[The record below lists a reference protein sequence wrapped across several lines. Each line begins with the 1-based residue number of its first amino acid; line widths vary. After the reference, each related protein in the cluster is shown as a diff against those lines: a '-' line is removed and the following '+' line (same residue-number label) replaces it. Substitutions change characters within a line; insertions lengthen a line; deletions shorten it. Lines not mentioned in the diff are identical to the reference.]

1 MRIAICDDEEAQRK
15 LVEKYLYE
23 WADMKSLNL
32 DILHFADAES
42 FLFNW
47 EDDKAFDLLV
57 LDIEMNII
65 SGMQLAMKLREEG
78 YEVPVMFITGYD
90 SYMAQGYEVSALH
103 YLLKPVHKEKLFM
116 VLDRLKNTKKEVKK
130 IFFQT
135 EEGNISVDVEDIW
148 YIEAAGHQCI
158 LKVAKGM
165 YRLKSSISEVK
176 ATLTEEEG
184 CFIACHRS
192 YIVNIRKISAI
203 IKSDIIMDDG
213 TKLPVS
219 RSLIKQVNEAFIR
232 NYRG

>member
-23 WADMKSLNL
+23 WAEGKGLTM

-47 EDDKAFDLLV
+47 EDDKDFDLLV
-57 LDIEMNII
+57 LDIEMKNI
-65 SGMQLAMKLREEG
+65 SGMELAMSLRETG
-78 YEVPVMFITGYD
+78 HEVPVLFITGYD

-116 VLDRLKNTKKEVKK
+116 VLDRLRNTKKEEKK

-135 EEGNISVDVEDIW
+135 EDGCFSVDVQDIW
-148 YIEAAGHQCI
+148 YVEAAGHQCI
-158 LKVAKGM
+158 LYAGKKKH
-165 YRLKSSISEVK
+165 RLKHSIGEIK
-176 ATLTEEEG
+176 NFLPKENTE
-184 CFIACHRS
+184 FIACHRS
-192 YIVNIRKISAI
+192 YIVNIKKISSI
-203 IKSDIIMDDG
+203 IKNEIIMDDG
-213 TKLPVS
+213 TIIPVS
-219 RSLIKQVNEAFIR
+219 RSLLKQVNEAFIR

>member
-23 WADMKSLNL
+23 WADGKKLML

-47 EDDKAFDLLV
+47 EDDKSFDLLV
-57 LDIEMNII
+57 LDIEMNNI
-65 SGMQLAMKLREEG
+65 SGMQLAMQLREAG
-78 YEVPVMFITGYD
+78 HEVPVLFITGYD

-116 VLDRLKNTKKEVKK
+116 VLDRLKNTKKEAKK

-148 YIEAAGHQCI
+148 YIEAAGHQCV
-158 LKVAKGM
+158 LKAAKGI

-176 ATLTEEEG
+176 AALTAEN

-219 RSLIKQVNEAFIR
+219 RSLLKQVNEAFIR
-232 NYRG
+232 NYRN